1 MQLLDGNY
9 WNERYQH
16 HQTQWDM
23 GMVSPP
29 LKAYADQLT
38 NKATRI
44 LIPGGGNSYE
54 AGYLWEQGFTNIT
67 VLDIAAAVTDQLKE
81 RFAATGIRV
90 LEGDFF
96 AHHETYELVLEQT
109 FFCALDP
116 LLRIDYVQHMS
127 EMIVS
132 GGKLTGVLF
141 NRTFSHDGPP
151 FGGNVTEYKELFSQ
165 DFELKVMEDCYNSH
179 PARQGSEVF
188 INFVRK

>member
-1 MQLLDGNY
+1 MQLLDEKY

-38 NKATRI
+38 DKELRI

-54 AGYLWEQGFTNIT
+54 AGYLWENGFKNIT
-67 VLDIAAAVTDQLKE
+67 VLDIAAVVTEQLKE
-81 RFAATGIRV
+81 RFSATGIRV

-96 AHHETYELVLEQT
+96 AHQETYDLVLEQT

-116 LLRIDYVQHMS
+116 LLRIDYVQHMH
-127 EMIVS
+127 EIIRPE
-132 GGKLTGVLF
+132 GKLAGVLF
-141 NRTFSHDGPP
+141 NRSFAHDGPP
-151 FGGNVTEYKELFSQ
+151 FGGNVTEYEELFSPY
-165 DFELKVMEDCYNSH
+165 FELKVIEPCYNSH
-179 PARQGSEVF
+179 PARQGNEVF
-188 INFVRK
+188 INFIRK